1 MRRVDLYLD
10 LDGVILRRTGRIDFG
25 GRTEFEVAPGAME
38 FLSWVVE
45 NFNCYWL
52 TSRSHD
58 GTHDEIERAFR
69 LAIPAANQPDIL
81 RMLIRAIR
89 PVPWGR
95 GKFEGIDISRDF
107 CWVDDDPDQAS
118 VDVLE
123 KTGLLSRLILVS
135 RDQRPDDLE
144 RLRDILEREISS
156 HRRC

>member
-1 MRRVDLYLD
+1 
-10 LDGVILRRTGRIDFG
+10 
-25 GRTEFEVAPGAME
+25 TEFEVAPGAIE
-38 FLSWVVE
+38 FLSWAVE
-45 NFNCYWL
+45 NFNCHWL

-69 LAIPAANQPDIL
+69 FALPATHLPDNI
-81 RMLIRAIR
+81 RSLIRSI
-89 PVPWGR
+89 VPARWD
-95 GKFEGIDISRDF
+95 GKKIGGIDISRDF
-107 CWVDDDPDQAS
+107 YWIDDDPDQAS

-144 RLRDILEREISS
+144 RLRDILEWEIFS